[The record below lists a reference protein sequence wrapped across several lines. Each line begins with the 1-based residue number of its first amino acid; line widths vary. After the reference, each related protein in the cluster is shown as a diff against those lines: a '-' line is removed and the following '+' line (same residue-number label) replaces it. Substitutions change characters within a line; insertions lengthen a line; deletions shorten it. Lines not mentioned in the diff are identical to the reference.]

1 MEAQNKAKAAAAE
14 LKKDLEKIA
23 SNGRFAVSDR
33 VNHIRRLQ
41 KVDGVEIYAVQYTTI
56 QRAAATDNVAG
67 IAHFLRKG
75 HLNKPDEAGNTALH
89 VACRWGYH
97 NVISA
102 LAEAGADV
110 NCRNKIGQACCHLA
124 VAGGH
129 THLLEMLFDMGADL
143 ALKDGGGATPAHY
156 AAQVLVTSLF
166 YGPSRYD
173 HTNS

>member
-14 LKKDLEKIA
+14 LKKALEKIA

-129 THLLEMLFDMGADL
+129 THLLEILFDMGADL

-156 AAQVLVTSLF
+156 AAQVQFMSPL
-166 YGPSRYD
+166 
-173 HTNS
+173 H